1 MRILSR
7 FNIFFSHRTAAS
19 KAHGGQFVMI
29 SKLRCQF
36 LEAVGT
42 NVPYPM
48 QDAQNLCDVDLI
60 YRVSVTS
67 DQSSINRTARL
78 DKSSAENRNPRELDT
93 ARLPVLLCDAEKN
106 LNPARPASR
115 KLASCS
121 LPAPGVSK
129 YGFLL
134 PRCLLPAALPAPL
147 PAARPR
153 FLLASCCR

>member
-1 MRILSR
+1 
-7 FNIFFSHRTAAS
+7 
-19 KAHGGQFVMI
+19 MI

-36 LEAVGT
+36 IESVGT

-106 LNPARPASR
+106 LNPVGLEFP
-115 KLASCS
+115 
-121 LPAPGVSK
+121 V
-129 YGFLL
+129 GF
-134 PRCLLPAALPAPL
+134 PVAGRY
-147 PAARPR
+147 
-153 FLLASCCR
+153 